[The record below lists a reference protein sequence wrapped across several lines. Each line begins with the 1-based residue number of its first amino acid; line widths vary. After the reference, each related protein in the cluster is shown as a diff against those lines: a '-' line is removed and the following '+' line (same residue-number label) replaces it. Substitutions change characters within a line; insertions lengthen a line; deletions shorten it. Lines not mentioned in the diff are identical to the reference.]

1 MTEYTIKDIP
11 KGERPRER
19 LIKHGPSSLSNAE
32 LLAIILRTGMKGE
45 NVLTLSGNILNKYD
59 INKLSK
65 LDISNLKNIKGISD
79 AKACQI
85 VACFE
90 LGRRVSVYRGEQKP
104 IIRSSEEAYSLVSDM
119 SSEPLE
125 VFAVL
130 LLNIRN
136 RVINLNSFHL
146 GNTLKPNTLS
156 SSATFLGTSDMIS
169 LSPSLIIYTFA
180 NSSSTS
186 RGESLCSKSFFLI
199 TNSILQ

>member
-136 RVINLNSFHL
+136 RVITLVDNFFPVVYFHFSHAL
-146 GNTLKPNTLS
+146 GE
-156 SSATFLGTSDMIS
+156 
-169 LSPSLIIYTFA
+169 PSY
-180 NSSSTS
+180 NH
-186 RGESLCSKSFFLI
+186 R
-199 TNSILQ
+199 